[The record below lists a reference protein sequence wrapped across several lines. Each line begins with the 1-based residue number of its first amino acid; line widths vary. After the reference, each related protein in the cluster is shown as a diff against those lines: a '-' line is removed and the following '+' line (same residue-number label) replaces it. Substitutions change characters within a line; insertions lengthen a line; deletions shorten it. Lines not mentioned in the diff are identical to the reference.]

1 MVQIPKLKRE
11 DSFGLAWLCLSLAC
25 TLHIWDEAAH
35 QFLPYYNATVLALY
49 AHFGGFPRLDM
60 EFRTWLGGLLLG
72 NLALLALTP
81 LAFRNARWLR
91 PVGYFIAVVAF
102 LECLGQV
109 LLTIRGHTS
118 DSVQFEGVSP
128 GFYTAPLLLIS
139 SAYLL
144 WSLRKSARDRQR
156 LSKG

>member
-60 EFRTWLGGLLLG
+60 EFRTWLDGLLLG

-91 PVGYFIAVVAF
+91 PAGYFIAVGAF

-128 GFYTAPLLLIS
+128 GFYTAPLLLIF
-139 SAYLL
+139 SAWLFRSLL
-144 WSLRKSARDRQR
+144 KGVANPQR
-156 LSKG
+156 PSKG

>member
-1 MVQIPKLKRE
+1 MNKLKE
-11 DSFGLAWLCLSLAC
+11 EGSFGAAWLFLTVAVG
-25 TLHIWDEAAH
+25 LHIWDEAAH
-35 QFLPYYNATVLALY
+35 QFLSYYNATVLALY
-49 AHFGGFPRLDM
+49 AHFGGFPRLGM

-72 NLALLALTP
+72 NLALLASTP

-91 PVGYFIAVVAF
+91 PAGYFIAAVAF

-128 GFYTAPLLLIS
+128 GFCTAPLLLIS
-139 SAYLL
+139 SAYLV
-144 WSLRKSARDRQR
+144 WSLRKNA
-156 LSKG
+156 